1 MLNVTV
7 KWNLERHGIKLIE
20 SLLSQKCLEFQL
32 KFKLKTVMQE
42 IDNKEI
48 ELHSYIHYNYIE
60 ENY

>member
-1 MLNVTV
+1 M
-7 KWNLERHGIKLIE
+7 KWNLEIHGIKLIE

-48 ELHSYIHYNYIE
+48 ELHSYIHYNCIE
-60 ENY
+60 END